1 MLLLGLPSQNN
12 LKPDLEK
19 RNWPQS
25 LRKRAGTQHK
35 HSFSYYKDIY
45 LIYENNVQ

>member
-1 MLLLGLPSQNN
+1 MVEDVLGNVVKELGL
-12 LKPDLEK
+12 
-19 RNWPQS
+19 
-25 LRKRAGTQHK
+25 K